1 MIDSQRL
8 CGSMPAMITPLNEDY
23 SVDTGAIAALI
34 EFFIDN
40 GAHGVVVLGSSGE
53 FQGIAYGQRR
63 RTLTAAVEAAAGRI
77 PVIGG
82 AGLPNLWATI
92 EQIEEAADCGVDAS
106 LVTPPYYFP
115 IGQDEIVDWF
125 ARLVEASSLPILYY
139 HFPAMT
145 KLVAAPPTVK
155 RLAESGVVGLKDSG
169 GSTAWLHS
177 ALAATASKSDFKVF
191 IGGDGHL
198 LDALVNGGAGCIGLT
213 QNVVPHIAA
222 RLYDAYQAGDLA
234 GAETYQRQAVQF
246 SNQLGAP
253 ALGQP
258 YAKAVL
264 WKMGLC
270 SPVVAPPMQRLSA
283 DAAEAAFARVES
295 HLRVPV
301 RE

>member
-1 MIDSQRL
+1 MIDSRSL
-8 CGSMPAMITPLNEDY
+8 GGSMPAMITPLNEDY
-23 SVDTGAIAALI
+23 SVDTGAVAALV

-53 FQGIAYGQRR
+53 FQGIAYGERR
-63 RTLTAAVEAAAGRI
+63 RALAATVEAAAGRI

-92 EQIEEAADCGVDAS
+92 EQIQEAADCGVDAS

-125 ARLVEASSLPILYY
+125 ARLVEASSIPLLYY
-139 HFPAMT
+139 HFPTMT
-145 KLVAAPPTVK
+145 KLVAAPATVR
-155 RLAESGVVGLKDSG
+155 RLAECGVIGLKDSG

-177 ALAATASKSDFKVF
+177 ALAATASKPEFKVF

-198 LDALVNGGAGCIGLT
+198 LDALVNGGAGCIGLN
-213 QNVVPHIAA
+213 QNVVPHISAQ
-222 RLYDAYQAGDLA
+222 LFEAYRAGDLA
-234 GAETYQRQAVQF
+234 GAGEFQRQAVEF
-246 SNQLGAP
+246 SNQLAAP
-253 ALGQP
+253 PLGQP

-264 WKMGLC
+264 WQMGLC
-270 SPVVAPPMQRLSA
+270 SPVVAPPMQRLSTKTA
-283 DAAEAAFARVES
+283 QAAFARVES

>member
-53 FQGIAYGQRR
+53 FQGIAYDQRR
-63 RTLTAAVEAAAGRI
+63 RTLTAAVDAAAGRI

-92 EQIEEAADCGVDAS
+92 EQIQEAADCGVDAS

-125 ARLVEASSLPILYY
+125 ARLVESSSLPILYY
-139 HFPAMT
+139 HFPVMT
-145 KLVAAPPTVK
+145 KLIAAPPTVK
-155 RLAESGVVGLKDSG
+155 RLADSGVVGLKDSG

-177 ALAATASKSDFKVF
+177 TLAATASIPEFRVF

-213 QNVVPHIAA
+213 QNVVPHISAQ
-222 RLYDAYQAGDLA
+222 LYDAYQAGDLA
-234 GAETYQRQAVQF
+234 AAEKHQRQAVEF
-246 SNQLGAP
+246 SNQLKAP
-253 ALGQP
+253 PLGQP

-270 SPVVAPPMQRLSA
+270 SPVVAPPMQRLSV
-283 DAAEAAFARVES
+283 DAAEAAYARVES

>member
-8 CGSMPAMITPLNEDY
+8 CGSMPAMVTPLNEDY

-53 FQGIAYGQRR
+53 FQGIAYDQRR

-92 EQIEEAADCGVDAS
+92 EQIQEAADCGVDAS

-125 ARLVEASSLPILYY
+125 ARLVDASSLPILYY
-139 HFPAMT
+139 HFPVMT

-155 RLAESGVVGLKDSG
+155 RLAECGVVGLKDSG

-177 ALAATASKSDFKVF
+177 ALAAVAPHPEFKLF

-198 LDALVNGGAGCIGLT
+198 LDALVNGGAGCIGLN
-213 QNVVPHIAA
+213 QNVVPHISAQ
-222 RLYDAYQAGDLA
+222 LYEAYQAGELA
-234 GAETYQRQAVQF
+234 TAGELQRQAVEF
-246 SNQLGAP
+246 ATQLQAS

-270 SPVVAPPMQRLSA
+270 SPVVAPPMQRLSRA
-283 DAAEAAFARVES
+283 AAEAAFSRVQA

-301 RE
+301 VK

>member
-8 CGSMPAMITPLNEDY
+8 CGSMPAMITPLNDDY

-63 RTLTAAVEAAAGRI
+63 RALAAAVAAAAGRI

-92 EQIEEAADCGVDAS
+92 EQIQEAADCGVDAT

-139 HFPAMT
+139 HFPGYDQVGRRPAHCQAPGRMRSRRT
-145 KLVAAPPTVK
+145 KGFRRFDRLVAFGP
-155 RLAESGVVGLKDSG
+155 RRD
-169 GSTAWLHS
+169 
-177 ALAATASKSDFKVF
+177 
-191 IGGDGHL
+191 
-198 LDALVNGGAGCIGLT
+198 
-213 QNVVPHIAA
+213 
-222 RLYDAYQAGDLA
+222 
-234 GAETYQRQAVQF
+234 
-246 SNQLGAP
+246 
-253 ALGQP
+253 
-258 YAKAVL
+258 
-264 WKMGLC
+264 
-270 SPVVAPPMQRLSA
+270 
-283 DAAEAAFARVES
+283 RV
-295 HLRVPV
+295 
-301 RE
+301 

>member
-1 MIDSQRL
+1 
-8 CGSMPAMITPLNEDY
+8 MPAMVTPLNEDY
-23 SVDTGAIAALI
+23 SVDTVAIAALI
-34 EFFIDN
+34 EFFIEN

-53 FQGIAYGQRR
+53 FQGIAFDQRR

-92 EQIEEAADCGVDAS
+92 EQIQEAADCGVDAS

-155 RLAESGVVGLKDSG
+155 RLAECGIVGLKDSH

-177 ALAATASKSDFKVF
+177 ALAAVAPHPEFKVF

-213 QNVVPHIAA
+213 QNVVPHISAQ
-222 RLYDAYQAGDLA
+222 LYEAYQAGDLA
-234 GAETYQRQAVQF
+234 TAEECQRQAVEF
-246 SNQLGAP
+246 SNQLQAS

-270 SPVVAPPMQRLSA
+270 SPVVAPPMQRLSNE
-283 DAAEAAFARVES
+283 AAAAAFARVQA

-301 RE
+301 R

>member
-1 MIDSQRL
+1 MIDSERL
-8 CGSMPAMITPLNEDY
+8 CGSMPAMVTPLNEDY

-53 FQGIAYGQRR
+53 FQGIAYDQRR
-63 RTLTAAVEAAAGRI
+63 RTLTAAVDAAAGRI

-92 EQIEEAADCGVDAS
+92 EQIQEATDCGVDAS

-125 ARLVEASSLPILYY
+125 ARLVEASSIPILYY
-139 HFPAMT
+139 HFPVMT
-145 KLVAAPPTVK
+145 KLVAAAPTVE
-155 RLAESGVVGLKDSG
+155 RLAECGVVGLKDSG
-169 GSTAWLHS
+169 GSTAWLHA
-177 ALAATASKSDFKVF
+177 ALDAVASNPQFKVF

-222 RLYDAYQAGDLA
+222 QLYDAYQAGDLA
-234 GAETYQRQAVQF
+234 TAEKRQRQAVEF
-246 SNQLGAP
+246 SNQLQAP
-253 ALGQP
+253 PLGQP

-264 WKMGLC
+264 WRMGLC
-270 SPVVAPPMQRLSA
+270 SPVVAPPMQRLST
-283 DAAEAAFARVES
+283 DAATAAFARVES

-301 RE
+301 RD

>member
-1 MIDSQRL
+1 MNDSHWLR
-8 CGSMPAMITPLNEDY
+8 GSMPAMVTPLNEDY
-23 SVDTGAIAALI
+23 SVDTDAIAGLI
-34 EFFIDN
+34 EFFIEN

-53 FQGIAYGQRR
+53 FQGIDFGQRR
-63 RTLTAAVEAAAGRI
+63 RAFKSAVEAAAGRI

-92 EQIEEAADCGVDAS
+92 EQMQEAADCGVDAL

-115 IGQDEIVDWF
+115 IGQDEIADWF

-155 RLAESGVVGLKDSG
+155 RLAEIGVVGLKDSG

-177 ALAATASKSDFKVF
+177 ALAATASHPAFKVF

-213 QNVVPHIAA
+213 QNVVPHISAQ
-222 RLYDAYQAGDLA
+222 LYEAYRAGDLA
-234 GAETYQRQAVQF
+234 AAEEFQRQAVEF
-246 SNQLGAP
+246 SNRLAAP

-264 WKMGLC
+264 WKLGLC
-270 SPVVAPPMQRLSA
+270 SPVVAPPMRRLSSE
-283 DAAEAAFARVES
+283 AAEAAFARVEPL
-295 HLRVPV
+295 LRVPV
-301 RE
+301 GK

>member
-1 MIDSQRL
+1 MFDSQRL
-8 CGSMPAMITPLNEDY
+8 CGSMPAMVTPLNEDY
-23 SVDTGAIAALI
+23 SVDTGAVAALI
-34 EFFIDN
+34 EFFIEN

-53 FQGIAYGQRR
+53 FQGIAFDQRR

-92 EQIEEAADCGVDAS
+92 EQIQEAADCGADAS

-139 HFPAMT
+139 HFPVMT

-155 RLAESGVVGLKDSG
+155 RLAECGIVGLKDSG

-177 ALAATASKSDFKVF
+177 ALAAVAPHPEFKVF

-213 QNVVPHIAA
+213 QNVVPHISAQ
-222 RLYDAYQAGDLA
+222 LFEAYQAGDLA
-234 GAETYQRQAVQF
+234 TAEACQRQAVEF
-246 SNQLGAP
+246 SNQLQAS

-264 WKMGLC
+264 WKMGMC
-270 SPVVAPPMQRLSA
+270 SPVVAPPMQRLSN
-283 DAAEAAFARVES
+283 EAAAAAYARVQA

-301 RE
+301 R

>member
-8 CGSMPAMITPLNEDY
+8 CGSMPAMITPLNDDY

-63 RTLTAAVEAAAGRI
+63 RALAAAVAAAAGRI

-92 EQIEEAADCGVDAS
+92 EQIQEAADCGVDAT

-139 HFPAMT
+139 HFPVMT
-145 KLVAAPPTVK
+145 KLVAAPPTVR
-155 RLAESGVVGLKDSG
+155 RLAECGVVGLKDSG
-169 GSTAWLHS
+169 GSTGWLHS
-177 ALAATASKSDFKVF
+177 ALAATASNPGFKVF

-213 QNVVPHIAA
+213 QNVVPHISAQ
-222 RLYDAYQAGDLA
+222 LYDAYQAGDLA
-234 GAETYQRQAVQF
+234 TAEKYQRQAVEF
-246 SNQLGAP
+246 SNQLNAP
-253 ALGQP
+253 PLGQP

>member
-1 MIDSQRL
+1 MFDSQRL
-8 CGSMPAMITPLNEDY
+8 SGSMPAMVTPLNEDY
-23 SVDTGAIAALI
+23 SVDTDAVGALV

-53 FQGIAYGQRR
+53 FQGIAYDQRR

-92 EQIEEAADCGVDAS
+92 DQIQEAADCGVYAS

-125 ARLVEASSLPILYY
+125 ERLVAASPIPILYY
-139 HFPAMT
+139 HFPVMT
-145 KLVAAPPTVK
+145 KLVAAAPTVK
-155 RLAESGVVGLKDSG
+155 RLADCGVVGLKDSG

-177 ALAATASKSDFKVF
+177 ALAATASHPEFRIF

-213 QNVVPHIAA
+213 QNVVPHISAQ
-222 RLYDAYQAGDLA
+222 LYDAYRAGDLA
-234 GAETYQRQAVQF
+234 TAEERQRQAVDF
-246 SNQLGAP
+246 SNRLQAP
-253 ALGQP
+253 ALGQT

-270 SPVVAPPMQRLSA
+270 SPVVAPPMQRVS
-283 DAAEAAFARVES
+283 DEAAAAAFARVET
-295 HLRVPV
+295 HLRLPV
-301 RE
+301 GN